1 MDNTLGKRI
10 QMLRIKRSHT
20 QVELAHR
27 IGETLD
33 TINKIESEKIVV
45 KSLPECETKFFHL
58 VSKELT
64 STTTSEHDSTNGPLE
79 VCVCLSRKS
88 KF

>member
-33 TINKIESEKIVV
+33 TINKIETEKIEPDQYIIQKIQKYFKVT
-45 KSLPECETKFFHL
+45 L
-58 VSKELT
+58 
-64 STTTSEHDSTNGPLE
+64 
-79 VCVCLSRKS
+79 
-88 KF
+88 

>member
-10 QMLRIKRSHT
+10 QMLRIKRNHT

-33 TINKIESEKIVV
+33 TINKIESEKIESNWYV
-45 KSLPECETKFFHL
+45 
-58 VSKELT
+58 
-64 STTTSEHDSTNGPLE
+64 LE
-79 VCVCLSRKS
+79 KIQKYFKVTL
-88 KF
+88 